1 MVARGGEGVGE
12 LAENVLAVVV
22 NLAGLAMKNLGRA
35 NDFASEGRAD
45 GLVSEAHTK
54 NREFPGQSANQIDA
68 NPRVLR
74 RAGARRNH
82 DALWLASC
90 DLFDRNFVVA
100 VDFHVATQL
109 TEIL

>member
-54 NREFPGQSANQIDA
+54 NRQFPASCGVQGPGEITMRSG
-68 NPRVLR
+68 LR
-74 RAGARRNH
+74 RAI
-82 DALWLASC
+82 SS
-90 DLFDRNFVVA
+90 
-100 VDFHVATQL
+100 
-109 TEIL
+109 TEILSLRWFSTMQRSSPRYCARL

>member
-22 NLAGLAMKNLGRA
+22 NLAGLAVKNFRSP
-35 NDFASEGRAD
+35 NDFASERCAN
-45 GLVSEAHTK
+45 GLMAEA
-54 NREFPGQSANQIDA
+54 NAQDREFSGQSANQIDA

-100 VDFHVATQL
+100 VDFHV
-109 TEIL
+109 